1 MAGQGWMVA
10 QAGAEQGTAADA
22 LQRPL
27 RCRFQARLSAGVSR
41 RKYGIRVHIR
51 AQFDIES
58 KSEAGTSVPIPG
70 RYCHGDH

>member
-27 RCRFQARLSAGVSR
+27 RCRFQARLSAGVSWQR
-41 RKYGIRVHIR
+41 GMRLCLH
-51 AQFDIES
+51 
-58 KSEAGTSVPIPG
+58 
-70 RYCHGDH
+70 